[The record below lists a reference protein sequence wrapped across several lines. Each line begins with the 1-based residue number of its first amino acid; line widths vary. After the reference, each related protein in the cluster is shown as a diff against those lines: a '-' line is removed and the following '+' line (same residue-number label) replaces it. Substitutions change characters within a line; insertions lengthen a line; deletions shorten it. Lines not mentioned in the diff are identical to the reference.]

1 MSRPKPDRE
10 AQRRDRFL
18 HTLYRNVAHSHRWAT
33 YTVRYCAQ
41 RGENIGDEERL
52 RILRAFLSGEREAA
66 AEHRARR
73 AMTRYHRRARP

>member
-10 AQRRDRFL
+10 AQRRDRLL

-33 YTVRYCAQ
+33 DTG
-41 RGENIGDEERL
+41 RGAGSGADTSDEERL

-73 AMTRYHRRARP
+73 AMTRYHRRTRP